1 MVSYVLISNMVEVTL
16 PILMP
21 MPLLGAVVAPG
32 AVAALPTLV
41 VAVAGLNPGS
51 H

>member
-1 MVSYVLISNMVEVTL
+1 MVSYVLISNMVEITL
-16 PILMP
+16 PILVP
-21 MPLLGAVVAPG
+21 MPLHG